1 MLREYPSGGG
11 YVFYRERI
19 KMKIKVCGLTT
30 KKEAEFLNE
39 NKVDLAGMVMFFPKS
54 KRNITPDTAKEII
67 SALDKSIKKVAVVV
81 SPTYEEI
88 KIIESLDF
96 DYVQIHGELSEELES
111 KINLPIL
118 KAFNIKDMDLYER
131 YRTSQ
136 KVVGYVF
143 DAQEPGSGKIFD
155 WSLVKTLPKDDKILI
170 LAGGLNPENVEKAIE
185 YIHPDGVDVSSG
197 VEYSD
202 IPGKDPEKI
211 KRFVE
216 NARKCKTK

>member
-1 MLREYPSGGG
+1 M
-11 YVFYRERI
+11 
-19 KMKIKVCGLTT
+19 MIKVCGLTT
-30 KKEAEFLNE
+30 KKEAKFLNE

-54 KRNITPDTAKEII
+54 KRNITPKTAMEII
-67 SALDKSIKKVAVVV
+67 SSLDKNIKRVAVVV

-131 YRTSQ
+131 YKVSK

-143 DAQEPGSGKIFD
+143 DAHEPGSGKVFD
-155 WSLVKTLPKDDKILI
+155 WSLVKTLPKDDKMLI
-170 LAGGLNPENVEKAIE
+170 LAGGLNPENVAKAIE

>member
-1 MLREYPSGGG
+1 
-11 YVFYRERI
+11 
-19 KMKIKVCGLTT
+19 MKIKVCGLTT

-39 NKVDLAGMVMFFPKS
+39 NKVDLAGMVMFFPKG
-54 KRNITPDTAKEII
+54 KRNITPDTARGII
-67 SALDKSIKKVAVVV
+67 SALDKNIKKVAVVV

-88 KIIESLDF
+88 EIIEGLDF
-96 DYVQIHGELSEELES
+96 DYVQIHGELSQELES

-131 YRTSQ
+131 YKESK

-155 WSLVKTLPKDDKILI
+155 WSLVKTLPRDDKILI

-197 VEYSD
+197 VENPNG
-202 IPGKDPEKI
+202 IGKSEEKI
-211 KRFVE
+211 KIFVT
-216 NARKCKTK
+216 NARKADS

>member
-1 MLREYPSGGG
+1 
-11 YVFYRERI
+11 
-19 KMKIKVCGLTT
+19 MKIKVCGLTT

-67 SALDKSIKKVAVVV
+67 SALNKSIKKVAVVV
-81 SPTYEEI
+81 SPSYEEI

-131 YRTSQ
+131 YKVSK

-143 DAQEPGSGKIFD
+143 DAQEPGSGKVFD
-155 WSLVKTLPKDDKILI
+155 WSLVKALPKDGKILI

-185 YIHPDGVDVSSG
+185 YIQPDGVDVSSG
-197 VEYSD
+197 VEYGD
-202 IPGKDPEKI
+202 KPGKDPERI

-216 NARKCKTK
+216 NARKFYTK

>member
-1 MLREYPSGGG
+1 
-11 YVFYRERI
+11 
-19 KMKIKVCGLTT
+19 MKIKVCGLTT

-67 SALDKSIKKVAVVV
+67 SALNKSIKKVAVVV
-81 SPTYEEI
+81 SPSYEEI

-131 YRTSQ
+131 YQ
-136 KVVGYVF
+136 KSEKIVGYVF
-143 DAQEPGSGKIFD
+143 DAQEPGSGKVFD

-185 YIHPDGVDVSSG
+185 YIQPDGVDVSSG

>member
-1 MLREYPSGGG
+1 M
-11 YVFYRERI
+11 
-19 KMKIKVCGLTT
+19 MIKVCGLTT

-54 KRNITPDTAKEII
+54 KRNITPKTSMEII
-67 SALDKSIKKVAVVV
+67 SSLDKNIKKVAVVV

-131 YRTSQ
+131 YKVSK

-143 DAQEPGSGKIFD
+143 DAQEPGSGKVFD
-155 WSLVKTLPKDDKILI
+155 WSLVKTLPKDGKILI
-170 LAGGLNPENVEKAIE
+170 LAGGLNPENVAKAIE

-197 VEYSD
+197 VEYGD
-202 IPGKDPEKI
+202 KNGKDPEKI

-216 NARKCKTK
+216 NARKCYTK

>member
-1 MLREYPSGGG
+1 
-11 YVFYRERI
+11 
-19 KMKIKVCGLTT
+19 MKIKVCGLTT

-54 KRNITPDTAKEII
+54 KRNITPKTAREII
-67 SALDKSIKKVAVVV
+67 SALDKNIKKVAVVV

-88 KIIESLDF
+88 EIIEGLDF
-96 DYVQIHGELSEELES
+96 DYVQIHGELGEELES

-131 YRTSQ
+131 YKVSQ

-170 LAGGLNPENVEKAIE
+170 LAGGLNPKNVAKAIE

-197 VEYSD
+197 VENPNG
-202 IPGKDPEKI
+202 IGKSEEKI
-211 KRFVE
+211 KMFVT
-216 NARKCKTK
+216 NARKADS

>member
-1 MLREYPSGGG
+1 
-11 YVFYRERI
+11 
-19 KMKIKVCGLTT
+19 MKIKVCGLTT

-67 SALDKSIKKVAVVV
+67 SALDKNIKKVAVVV
-81 SPTYEEI
+81 SPSYEEI
-88 KIIESLDF
+88 KIIESLGF
-96 DYVQIHGELSEELES
+96 DYVQIHGELGEELES

-131 YRTSQ
+131 YKESK

-155 WSLVKTLPKDDKILI
+155 WSLVKTLPRDDKILI
-170 LAGGLNPENVEKAIE
+170 LAGGLNPENVAKAIE

-197 VEYSD
+197 VENPNG
-202 IPGKDPEKI
+202 IGKSEEKI
-211 KRFVE
+211 KIFVT
-216 NARKCKTK
+216 NARKADS

>member
-1 MLREYPSGGG
+1 
-11 YVFYRERI
+11 
-19 KMKIKVCGLTT
+19 MKIKVCGLTT

-54 KRNITPDTAKEII
+54 KRNITPDKAKEII
-67 SALDKSIKKVAVVV
+67 SALDKRIKKVAVVV
-81 SPTYEEI
+81 SPSYEEI

-131 YRTSQ
+131 YKVSK

-143 DAQEPGSGKIFD
+143 DAQEPGSGKVFD
-155 WSLVKTLPKDDKILI
+155 WSLVKTLPKDGKILI
-170 LAGGLNPENVEKAIE
+170 LAGGLNPENVAKAIE

-197 VEYSD
+197 VENPNG
-202 IPGKDPEKI
+202 IGKSEEKI
-211 KRFVE
+211 KIFVT
-216 NARKCKTK
+216 NARKADS

>member
-1 MLREYPSGGG
+1 
-11 YVFYRERI
+11 
-19 KMKIKVCGLTT
+19 MKIKVCGLTT

-54 KRNITPDTAKEII
+54 KRNIAPNTAKEII
-67 SALDKSIKKVAVVV
+67 SALNKNIKKVAVVV
-81 SPTYEEI
+81 SPSYEEI

-131 YRTSQ
+131 YKVSK

-143 DAQEPGSGKIFD
+143 DAQEPGSGKVFD
-155 WSLVKTLPKDDKILI
+155 WSLVKTLPKDGKILI
-170 LAGGLNPENVEKAIE
+170 LAGGLNPENVAKAIE

-197 VEYSD
+197 VEYGD
-202 IPGKDPEKI
+202 KPGKDPDKI

-216 NARKCKTK
+216 NARKSK

>member
-1 MLREYPSGGG
+1 
-11 YVFYRERI
+11 
-19 KMKIKVCGLTT
+19 MKIKVCGLTT
-30 KKEAEFLNE
+30 KKEAKFLNE
-39 NKVDLAGMVMFFPKS
+39 NNVDLAGMVMFFPKS

-67 SALDKSIKKVAVVV
+67 SALNKNIKKVAVVV
-81 SPTYEEI
+81 SPSYEEI

-131 YRTSQ
+131 YKVSK

-143 DAQEPGSGKIFD
+143 DAQEPGSGKVFD
-155 WSLVKTLPKDDKILI
+155 WSLVKTLPKDGKILI
-170 LAGGLNPENVEKAIE
+170 LAGGLNPENVAKAIE

-197 VEYSD
+197 VEYGD
-202 IPGKDPEKI
+202 KNGKDPEKI

-216 NARKCKTK
+216 NARKCYTK

>member
-1 MLREYPSGGG
+1 
-11 YVFYRERI
+11 
-19 KMKIKVCGLTT
+19 MKIKVCGLTT
-30 KKEAEFLNE
+30 KKEAKFLNE

-54 KRNITPDTAKEII
+54 KRNITPDKAKEII

-96 DYVQIHGELSEELES
+96 DYVQIHSELSEELES

-131 YRTSQ
+131 YQ
-136 KVVGYVF
+136 KSEKIVGYVF
-143 DAQEPGSGKIFD
+143 DAQEPGSGKVFD
-155 WSLVKTLPKDDKILI
+155 WGLVKTLPKDDKILI

>member
-1 MLREYPSGGG
+1 M
-11 YVFYRERI
+11 
-19 KMKIKVCGLTT
+19 MIKVCGLTT

-54 KRNITPDTAKEII
+54 KRNITPKTAMEII
-67 SALDKSIKKVAVVV
+67 SSLDKNIKKVAVVV

-131 YRTSQ
+131 YKVSK

-143 DAQEPGSGKIFD
+143 DAQEPGSGKVFD
-155 WSLVKTLPKDDKILI
+155 WSLVKTLPKDGKILI
-170 LAGGLNPENVEKAIE
+170 LAGGLNPENVAKAIE

-197 VEYSD
+197 VEYGD
-202 IPGKDPEKI
+202 KNGKDPEKI

-216 NARKCKTK
+216 NARKCYTK

>member
-1 MLREYPSGGG
+1 
-11 YVFYRERI
+11 
-19 KMKIKVCGLTT
+19 MKIKVCGLTT

-67 SALDKSIKKVAVVV
+67 SALDKNIKKVAVVV
-81 SPTYEEI
+81 SPSYEEI
-88 KIIESLDF
+88 KIIESLGF
-96 DYVQIHGELSEELES
+96 DYVQIHGELGEELES

-118 KAFNIKDMDLYER
+118 KAFNLKDMDLYER
-131 YRTSQ
+131 YEESK

-170 LAGGLNPENVEKAIE
+170 LAGGLNPENVAKAIE

-197 VEYSD
+197 VENPNG
-202 IPGKDPEKI
+202 IGKSEEKI
-211 KRFVE
+211 KMFVT
-216 NARKCKTK
+216 NARKADS

>member
-1 MLREYPSGGG
+1 M
-11 YVFYRERI
+11 
-19 KMKIKVCGLTT
+19 MIKVCGLTT

-54 KRNITPDTAKEII
+54 KRNITPKTAMEII
-67 SALDKSIKKVAVVV
+67 SSLDKNIKKVAVVV

-131 YRTSQ
+131 YQ
-136 KVVGYVF
+136 KSEKIVGYVF
-143 DAQEPGSGKIFD
+143 DAQEPGSGKVFD
-155 WSLVKTLPKDDKILI
+155 WSLVKTLPKDGKILI
-170 LAGGLNPENVEKAIE
+170 LAGGLNPENVAKAIE

-197 VEYSD
+197 VEYGD
-202 IPGKDPEKI
+202 KNGKDPEKI

-216 NARKCKTK
+216 NARKCYTK

>member
-1 MLREYPSGGG
+1 
-11 YVFYRERI
+11 
-19 KMKIKVCGLTT
+19 MKIKVCGLTT

-67 SALDKSIKKVAVVV
+67 SALDKNIKKVAVVV
-81 SPTYEEI
+81 SPSYEEI
-88 KIIESLDF
+88 KIIESLGF
-96 DYVQIHGELSEELES
+96 DYVQIHGELGEELES

-131 YRTSQ
+131 YKESK

-155 WSLVKTLPKDDKILI
+155 WSLVKTLPKDDKILM

>member
-1 MLREYPSGGG
+1 
-11 YVFYRERI
+11 
-19 KMKIKVCGLTT
+19 MKIKVCGLTT
-30 KKEAEFLNE
+30 KKEAKFLNE

-54 KRNITPDTAKEII
+54 KRNITPDKAKEII

-81 SPTYEEI
+81 SPSYEKI

-96 DYVQIHGELSEELES
+96 DYVQIHGELTEELES

-118 KAFNIKDMDLYER
+118 KAFNIKDMSLYER

-143 DAQEPGSGKIFD
+143 DAQEPGSGKVFD
-155 WSLVKTLPKDDKILI
+155 WNLVKTLPKDDKILI

-197 VEYSD
+197 VEFSD

>member
-1 MLREYPSGGG
+1 
-11 YVFYRERI
+11 
-19 KMKIKVCGLTT
+19 MKIKVCGLTT

-39 NKVDLAGMVMFFPKS
+39 NNVDLAGMVMFFPKS
-54 KRNITPDTAKEII
+54 KRNIAPNTAKEII
-67 SALDKSIKKVAVVV
+67 SALNKNIKKVAVVV
-81 SPTYEEI
+81 SPSYEEI

-131 YRTSQ
+131 YKVSK

-143 DAQEPGSGKIFD
+143 DAQEPGSGKVFD
-155 WSLVKTLPKDDKILI
+155 WSLVKTLPKDGKILI
-170 LAGGLNPENVEKAIE
+170 LAGGLNPENVAKAIE

-197 VEYSD
+197 VEYGD
-202 IPGKDPEKI
+202 KPGKDPDKI

-216 NARKCKTK
+216 NARKSK

>member
-1 MLREYPSGGG
+1 
-11 YVFYRERI
+11 
-19 KMKIKVCGLTT
+19 MKIKVCGLTT

-54 KRNITPDTAKEII
+54 KRNITPDKAKEII
-67 SALDKSIKKVAVVV
+67 SALDKRIKKVAVVV
-81 SPTYEEI
+81 SPSYEEI

-118 KAFNIKDMDLYER
+118 KAFNIKDMSLYKR

-143 DAQEPGSGKIFD
+143 DAQEPGSGKVFD

-170 LAGGLNPENVEKAIE
+170 LAGGLNPENVAKAIE
-185 YIHPDGVDVSSG
+185 YIQPDGVDVSSG

-216 NARKCKTK
+216 NARKCYTK

>member
-1 MLREYPSGGG
+1 
-11 YVFYRERI
+11 
-19 KMKIKVCGLTT
+19 MKIKVCGLTT

-39 NKVDLAGMVMFFPKS
+39 NNVDLAGMVMFFPKS
-54 KRNITPDTAKEII
+54 KRNITPDTAREII
-67 SALDKSIKKVAVVV
+67 SALNKNIKKVAVVV
-81 SPTYEEI
+81 SPSYEEI

-131 YRTSQ
+131 YKVSK

-143 DAQEPGSGKIFD
+143 DAQEPGSGKVFD

-197 VEYSD
+197 VENPNG
-202 IPGKDPEKI
+202 IGKSEEKI
-211 KRFVE
+211 KMFVT
-216 NARKCKTK
+216 NARKADS

>member
-1 MLREYPSGGG
+1 
-11 YVFYRERI
+11 
-19 KMKIKVCGLTT
+19 MKIKVCGLTT

-39 NKVDLAGMVMFFPKS
+39 TKVDLAGMVMFFPKS

-67 SALDKSIKKVAVVV
+67 SALDKNIKKVAVVV
-81 SPTYEEI
+81 SPSYEEI

-96 DYVQIHGELSEELES
+96 DYVQIHSELSEELEE

-131 YRTSQ
+131 YEESK

-170 LAGGLNPENVEKAIE
+170 LAGGLNPENVAKAIE

-197 VEYSD
+197 VENPNG
-202 IPGKDPEKI
+202 IGKSEEKI
-211 KRFVE
+211 KMFVT
-216 NARKCKTK
+216 NARKADS

>member
-1 MLREYPSGGG
+1 
-11 YVFYRERI
+11 
-19 KMKIKVCGLTT
+19 MKIKVCGLTT

-39 NKVDLAGMVMFFPKS
+39 NNVDLAGMVMFFPKS

-67 SALDKSIKKVAVVV
+67 SALNKNIKKVAVVV
-81 SPTYEEI
+81 SPSYEEI

-131 YRTSQ
+131 YKVSK

-143 DAQEPGSGKIFD
+143 DAQEPGSGKVFD

-170 LAGGLNPENVEKAIE
+170 LAGGLNPENVAKAIE

-197 VEYSD
+197 VEYGD
-202 IPGKDPEKI
+202 KNGKDPERI

>member
-1 MLREYPSGGG
+1 
-11 YVFYRERI
+11 
-19 KMKIKVCGLTT
+19 MKIKVCGLTT

-54 KRNITPDTAKEII
+54 KRNITPKTAREII
-67 SALDKSIKKVAVVV
+67 SALDKNIKKVAVVV

-88 KIIESLDF
+88 EIIEGLDF
-96 DYVQIHGELSEELES
+96 DYVQIHGELSQELES

-131 YRTSQ
+131 YKVSQ

-170 LAGGLNPENVEKAIE
+170 LAGGLNPKNVAKAIE

-216 NARKCKTK
+216 NARNAYK

>member
-1 MLREYPSGGG
+1 
-11 YVFYRERI
+11 
-19 KMKIKVCGLTT
+19 MKIKVCGLTT
-30 KKEAEFLNE
+30 KKEAEFLNK

-54 KRNITPDTAKEII
+54 KRNITPDTAREII
-67 SALDKSIKKVAVVV
+67 STLNKSIKKVAVVV

-88 KIIESLDF
+88 KIIESLGF
-96 DYVQIHGELSEELES
+96 DYVQIHGELGEELES

-131 YRTSQ
+131 YQ
-136 KVVGYVF
+136 KSEKIVGYVF

-170 LAGGLNPENVEKAIE
+170 LAGGLNPENVAKAIE

-197 VEYSD
+197 VENPNG
-202 IPGKDPEKI
+202 IGKSEEKI
-211 KRFVE
+211 KMFVT
-216 NARKCKTK
+216 NARKADR

>member
-1 MLREYPSGGG
+1 
-11 YVFYRERI
+11 
-19 KMKIKVCGLTT
+19 MKIKVCGLTT

-67 SALDKSIKKVAVVV
+67 SALNKNIKKVAVVV
-81 SPTYEEI
+81 SPSYEEI

-131 YRTSQ
+131 YKVSK

-143 DAQEPGSGKIFD
+143 DAQEPGSGKVFD
-155 WSLVKTLPKDDKILI
+155 WSLVKTLPKDGKILI
-170 LAGGLNPENVEKAIE
+170 LAGGLNPENVAKAIE

-216 NARKCKTK
+216 NARNAYK

>member
-1 MLREYPSGGG
+1 MNS
-11 YVFYRERI
+11 
-19 KMKIKVCGLTT
+19 

-54 KRNITPDTAKEII
+54 KRNITPDKAKEII
-67 SALDKSIKKVAVVV
+67 SALDKRIKKVAVVV

-131 YRTSQ
+131 YKVSK

-143 DAQEPGSGKIFD
+143 DAQEPGSGKVFD
-155 WSLVKTLPKDDKILI
+155 WSLVKTLPKDGKILI
-170 LAGGLNPENVEKAIE
+170 LAGGLNPANVAKAIE

-197 VEYSD
+197 VEYGD
-202 IPGKDPEKI
+202 KNGKDPEKI

-216 NARKCKTK
+216 NARKCYTK

>member
-1 MLREYPSGGG
+1 
-11 YVFYRERI
+11 
-19 KMKIKVCGLTT
+19 MKIKVCGLTT

-67 SALDKSIKKVAVVV
+67 SALNKNIKKVAVVV
-81 SPTYEEI
+81 SPSYEEI

-131 YRTSQ
+131 YKVSK

-143 DAQEPGSGKIFD
+143 DAQEPGSGKVFD
-155 WSLVKTLPKDDKILI
+155 WSLVKTLPKDGKILI
-170 LAGGLNPENVEKAIE
+170 LAGGLNPENVAKAIE

-197 VEYSD
+197 VEYGD
-202 IPGKDPEKI
+202 KNGKDPEKI

-216 NARKCKTK
+216 NARKCYTK

>member
-1 MLREYPSGGG
+1 MNS
-11 YVFYRERI
+11 
-19 KMKIKVCGLTT
+19 

-54 KRNITPDTAKEII
+54 KRNITPDKAKEII
-67 SALDKSIKKVAVVV
+67 SALDKRIKRVAVVV

-96 DYVQIHGELSEELES
+96 DYVQIHGELSQELES

-131 YRTSQ
+131 YKVSK

-143 DAQEPGSGKIFD
+143 DAQEPGSGKVFD
-155 WSLVKTLPKDDKILI
+155 WSLVKTLPKDGKILI
-170 LAGGLNPENVEKAIE
+170 LAGGLNPANVAKAIE

-197 VEYSD
+197 VEYGD
-202 IPGKDPEKI
+202 KNGKDPEKI

-216 NARKCKTK
+216 NARKCYTK